1 MKKTMEKI
9 NEIKSCFFE
18 KINKIHKFLGR
29 PIMKKGERAQN
40 NKIRSKK
47 GKVTTDTA
55 EVQWIVRD
63 WYKQLYGSKMDN
75 LEEMDEFL

>member
-1 MKKTMEKI
+1 
-9 NEIKSCFFE
+9 
-18 KINKIHKFLGR
+18 
-29 PIMKKGERAQN
+29 MKKGERAQN

-47 GKVTTDTA
+47 GKVTTDTT